1 MNMRSTAFK
10 TVLIV
15 VAATMLLFSF
25 YGTCLA
31 ASEGHGEEGS
41 AHGASKVWDLLA
53 RFINFGIL
61 AVAIVFLARKPV
73 KSFFSSRSEK
83 IKKEFD
89 ELELRKQQAQ
99 AQLEEIGKKLAQME
113 QERKKVIA
121 QFMKEGEAEKEKII
135 ESARALSARI
145 EEQSKLTIKQ
155 EIQQARQTL
164 KHEIAE
170 IAINM
175 AEDLIKK
182 NIKPEDEERLIKRYI
197 EKVVEAA

>member
-1 MNMRSTAFK
+1 MKREGTIFK

-15 VAATMLLFSF
+15 MAATMLLFSF
-25 YGTCLA
+25 YGVCLA

-41 AHGASKVWDLLA
+41 AQGASKVWDLLA

-73 KSFFSSRSEK
+73 KSFFSNRSEK

-89 ELELRKQQAQ
+89 ELELRKQRAQ

-113 QERKKVIA
+113 QDREKIIA

-135 ESARALSARI
+135 ESARVLSARI
-145 EEQSKLTIKQ
+145 EEQAKLTIKQ
-155 EIQQARQTL
+155 EIQQARLTL

-170 IAINM
+170 LSMHM
-175 AEDLIKK
+175 AEELIKK
-182 NIKPEDEERLIKRYI
+182 NIKPEDEERLIKHYI